1 VALETFAEELAHV
14 RARIA
19 RAAERSGRAAGAVR
33 LIGASKTVP
42 AERLLEALALGLR
55 EFGENRVQEAEGK
68 IPAVNAVQSPQG
80 AVPRWH
86 LIGHLQSNKA
96 RRAAALFDVVQSVD
110 SPRIAQALDRHAA
123 DLDRRLEVLIEV
135 NTSGEVQKSG
145 VAPADA
151 LALMSEAR
159 KLSRLDVRGWMTV
172 GPLVERPDD
181 ARPAYRVLARLLAQ
195 AQEAWPEAQLTEL
208 SMGMSG
214 DYDVAIEEGAT
225 LVRIGSALFGAR
237 R

>member
-1 VALETFAEELAHV
+1 MALETFAEELAHV

-110 SPRIAQALDRHAA
+110 SVKLAQALDRHAA

-135 NTSGEVQKSG
+135 NTSGEAQKSG

-159 KLSRLDVRGWMTV
+159 KLPRLDVRGWMTV

>member
-1 VALETFAEELAHV
+1 VALETFAEQLAHL

-19 RAAERSGRAAGAVR
+19 RAAEQSGRPASAVR
-33 LIGASKTVP
+33 LVGASKTVP
-42 AERLLEALALGLR
+42 AERLIQAIALGLR
-55 EFGENRVQEAEGK
+55 EFGENRVQEAETK
-68 IPAVNAVQSPQG
+68 IPAVHLVQSAQG
-80 AVPRWH
+80 APPRWH

-110 SPRIAQALDRHAA
+110 SVKLAQALDRHAA
-123 DLDRRLEVLIEV
+123 DLGRRLEVLVEV
-135 NTSGEVQKSG
+135 NTSGEAQKSG

-151 LALMSEAR
+151 LALVAEAR
-159 KLSRLDVRGWMTV
+159 KLPRLDVRGLMTV

-181 ARPAYRVLARLLAQ
+181 ARPAYQALARLLAQ
-195 AQEAWPEAQLTEL
+195 AREKWPELTEL

-214 DYDVAIEEGAT
+214 DYDVAIAEGAT

-237 R
+237 Q

>member
-110 SPRIAQALDRHAA
+110 SVKLAQALDRHAA

-135 NTSGEVQKSG
+135 NTSGEAQKSG

-159 KLSRLDVRGWMTV
+159 KLPRLDVRGWMTV

>member
-1 VALETFAEELAHV
+1 MALETFAEQLAHL

-19 RAAERSGRAAGAVR
+19 RAAEQSGRPASAVR
-33 LIGASKTVP
+33 LVGASKTVP
-42 AERLLEALALGLR
+42 AERLIQAIALGLR
-55 EFGENRVQEAEGK
+55 EFGENRVQEAETK
-68 IPAVNAVQSPQG
+68 IPAVHLVQSAQG
-80 AVPRWH
+80 APPRWH

-110 SPRIAQALDRHAA
+110 SVKLAQALDRHAA
-123 DLDRRLEVLIEV
+123 DLGRRLEVLVEV
-135 NTSGEVQKSG
+135 NTSGEAQKSG

-151 LALMSEAR
+151 LALVAEAR
-159 KLSRLDVRGWMTV
+159 KLPRLDVRGLMTV

-181 ARPAYRVLARLLAQ
+181 ARPAYQALARLLAQ
-195 AQEAWPEAQLTEL
+195 AREKWPELTEL

-214 DYDVAIEEGAT
+214 DYDVAIAEGAT

-237 R
+237 Q